1 MNAAARDR
9 LLSVVTLAFAVTYVS
24 HARAI
29 EDSLLADAVGAGGV
43 PQGVGIAIG
52 VAAVALFAKT
62 WARKTVGGGEGAH
75 PADSERSS
83 GSKEDAGPLRTA
95 GLVVLLLAYATVLP
109 WAGYVLSVIALLLTS
124 GWLAGAPLRLPL
136 IATAGLG
143 GPLLWLLFDRLLQVN
158 MPVGRLWGG

>member
-9 LLSVVTLAFAVTYVS
+9 LLSMLTLVFAVTYVS
-24 HARAI
+24 QARAI

-62 WARKTVGGGEGAH
+62 WARKTVGGGAGAQPEG
-75 PADSERSS
+75 SERSS
-83 GSKEDAGPLRTA
+83 GAMDEAGPMRTA
-95 GLVVLLLAYATVLP
+95 GLVMLLLGYAAVLP
-109 WAGYVLSVIALLLTS
+109 WAGYVLSVITLLLTS

-143 GPLLWLLFDRLLQVN
+143 GPLLWFLFDRLLQVSL
-158 MPVGRLWGG
+158 PVGRLWGG